1 MCLWENEAGH
11 EDLLMGII
19 AEVKHHGDADGIV
32 VYSRADFLEQRF
44 EQNTTAYI
52 DAINRALYS

>member
-1 MCLWENEAGH
+1 
-11 EDLLMGII
+11 MGII